1 MMKTNKINK
10 QKLKCLSKIANSPC
24 GLKKEQ
30 NARYTF
36 RTSTI
41 PFDDH
46 TAYLSMAT
54 ALLEVCVLA
63 LDGQG
68 SFYSKTLSNQ
78 SLDTSVKLVLEM
90 AIEMMP
96 HDDMFKYQQIL
107 AILEEDTEGTHFP
120 EKLKKLLKS
129 NADEKEENA

>member
-1 MMKTNKINK
+1 MKTNKINK
-10 QKLKCLSKIANSPC
+10 LKLKSLNKIANSPY

-36 RTSTI
+36 RIATI

-46 TAYLSMAT
+46 TDYLSKAT

-68 SFYSKTLSNQ
+68 SFHSKTLNHQ
-78 SLDTSVKLVLEM
+78 DLETCVKTVLEM

-107 AILEEDTEGTHFP
+107 AILEEDTEGSHFP